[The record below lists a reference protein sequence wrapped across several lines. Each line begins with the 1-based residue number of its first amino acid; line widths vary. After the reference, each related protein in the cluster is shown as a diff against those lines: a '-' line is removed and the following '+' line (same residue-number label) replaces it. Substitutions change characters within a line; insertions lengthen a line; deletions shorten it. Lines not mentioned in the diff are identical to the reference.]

1 MLLRVVLNSQNFEQ
15 ICINYFWTQVILC
28 GGSSK
33 VPRLQKTVFS
43 MFPKAE
49 YLTNLNTDEVIAI
62 GAAQQASLVDD
73 KKDFG
78 EFEDKVR
85 ADSICS

>member
-1 MLLRVVLNSQNFEQ
+1 
-15 ICINYFWTQVILC
+15 
-28 GGSSK
+28 
-33 VPRLQKTVFS
+33 